1 MVFSSYISMECS
13 NYILLIT
20 ELRQIAVARALV
32 LLNDKEEVE
41 DVAAEVMSRLW
52 ERHRLLRDDADEV
65 RHYADTMARNL
76 SLDLLR
82 HQRRHPFLR
91 IFYRVDSNNEDVG
104 SIPDVPDSHTF
115 QQHINDKEVDDIV
128 REAMGQLPYNWR
140 KIVEMHEREML
151 SLIKYKT
158 KR

>member
-1 MVFSSYISMECS
+1 MM
-13 NYILLIT
+13 L
-20 ELRQIAVARALV
+20 
-32 LLNDKEEVE
+32 K
-41 DVAAEVMSRLW
+41 LW

-82 HQRRHPFLR
+82 HQRQHPFLR
-91 IFYRVDSNNEDVG
+91 IFYQADSNNEDVG
-104 SIPDVPDSHTF
+104 SIPDVPNSYTP
-115 QQHINDKEVDDIV
+115 QQYIKDKEADDIV